1 MQEKTTEAGSWF
13 YAMKTVIAV
22 AAVAGCCAVLA
33 GCNKSPAQSAPQPK
47 PATQKVDNSP
57 AGQLRAIGDR
67 AVAAVIAKD
76 PKALGEYDHNP
87 EDQMSLSDNKSELYC
102 YLFDS
107 SCIPGGNRRAIYDL
121 FSSVPRL
128 GIDASVAN
136 LQGKN
141 YGLLMFYDKSQ
152 VSEAELYLP
161 EFQCSD
167 RALKGT
173 VLWRF
178 VETAGKWDT
187 TTLFEYKTE
196 RPCKK

>member
-1 MQEKTTEAGSWF
+1 M
-13 YAMKTVIAV
+13 
-22 AAVAGCCAVLA
+22 A
-33 GCNKSPAQSAPQPK
+33 GCNKATVQAAPQPK
-47 PATQKVDNSP
+47 AAPAKIDNSP
-57 AGQLRAIGDR
+57 AGQLRAIGDQ
-67 AVAAVIAKD
+67 AVAAIISKD
-76 PKALGEYDHNP
+76 TKALFEYDHNP

-107 SCIPGGNRRAIYDL
+107 SCIPGGNRKAIYDL
-121 FSSVPRL
+121 FSTVPKL
-128 GIDASVAN
+128 GIDASVAS

-152 VSEAELYLP
+152 ISQAELYTP

-173 VLWRF
+173 VSWRF

-187 TTLFEYKTE
+187 TTLFEYKTD